1 MNQEPL
7 VRMVNISKRF
17 GPIWALKD
25 VNFESFRG
33 EVVGLVGDNGA
44 GKSTLIRILTGIHTL
59 TTGEIHFEGKK
70 LANFSPK
77 IALSLG
83 IETVH
88 QGFGLLPSMTISRNI
103 FLGEEPVRK
112 VGPFKFIDLNRMKQ
126 ESNKLLQTIGIMRE
140 LHVNIKVGKLSG
152 GQQQAIKIGRA
163 IYFKAKLVILDEPT
177 VGLSLRE
184 SDRVFEL
191 IGELKKRGIAVIYI
205 THRIDQVFD
214 HASRIVVLEG
224 GTKLGEFWKE
234 ETSIEQIEAII
245 RKGALQ

>member
-1 MNQEPL
+1 MNQEQL

-17 GPIWALKD
+17 GPSWALKD
-25 VNFESFRG
+25 VNFETSRG

-44 GKSTLIRILTGIHTL
+44 GKSTLIRVLTGIHTL
-59 TTGEIHFEGKK
+59 TTGEIYFEGKK
-70 LANFSPK
+70 VSALSPK
-77 IALSLG
+77 KAISLG

-112 VGPFKFIDLNRMKQ
+112 IGPFQFIDLHQMEQ

-140 LHVNIKVGKLSG
+140 LHANMKVGKLSG
-152 GQQQAIKIGRA
+152 GQQQAIKIGRT

-191 IGELKKRGIAVIYI
+191 IGELKKRGVAVIYI
-205 THRIDQVFD
+205 THRIDEVFD
-214 HASRIVVLEG
+214 HASRIVILEG
-224 GTKLGEFWKE
+224 GIKLGEFLKE
-234 ETSIEQIEAII
+234 ETSIAEVEEII
-245 RKGALQ
+245 RTGHR